1 MHFEWSDDQNELFEG
16 ALAFA
21 RKQLPSDASGGEAFR
36 AAFRQLGEF
45 GALGLCIDASLGGMG
60 LDSLTAARTVEV
72 LGEGCPDLGLLFS
85 AAAHLFACVVPIA
98 EHASDELAQRVVPK
112 LCAGE
117 WIGANAI
124 TEAEAGSDVGKL
136 ATRARLD
143 GDDYVLNGSKS
154 YVTNG
159 PVADLFLVYA
169 TVNPAHGFMGV
180 TGFVVER
187 DRPGLTVGE
196 RFETMGLDSSPIGSI
211 YLDDCRIP
219 AANRVGD
226 EGSGSK
232 IFAESMHYER
242 TGLLAA
248 WVGAME
254 RGLERAIEHARER
267 KQFRRPIGKFQAV
280 SHKIVDMK
288 MRLESARLLLYR
300 ACWARDRGEQAT
312 IEVALAKLA
321 ISEAAVQNALDA
333 IQVFGGAGYMKEM
346 GIEQALR
353 DAVPTTIF
361 SGTSEIQRDLIAKG
375 LGL

>member
-1 MHFEWSDDQNELFEG
+1 M
-16 ALAFA
+16 
-21 RKQLPSDASGGEAFR
+21 PSPRPRPAPTSPSSRPPRGSR
-36 AAFRQLGEF
+36 A
-45 GALGLCIDASLGGMG
+45 
-60 LDSLTAARTVEV
+60 T
-72 LGEGCPDLGLLFS
+72 
-85 AAAHLFACVVPIA
+85 
-98 EHASDELAQRVVPK
+98 
-112 LCAGE
+112 
-117 WIGANAI
+117 
-124 TEAEAGSDVGKL
+124 
-136 ATRARLD
+136 
-143 GDDYVLNGSKS
+143 S
-154 YVTNG
+154 YVSNG
-159 PVADLFLVYA
+159 PIADLFLVYA

-187 DRPGLTVGE
+187 DRPGLKVGE
-196 RFETMGLDSSPIGSI
+196 RFATMGLDSSPIGSI
-211 YLDDCRIP
+211 YLDGCRIP

-254 RGLERAIEHARER
+254 RGLAAVLEHARER
-267 KQFRRPIGKFQAV
+267 RQFRRPIGKFQAI

-300 ACWARDRGEQAT
+300 ACWARDQGDQAT

-321 ISEAAVQNALDA
+321 ISEAAIQNALDA

-346 GIEQALR
+346 GIERSLR

>member
-1 MHFEWSDDQNELFEG
+1 MHFEWSNDQKELFEG

-21 RKQLPSDASGGEAFR
+21 RKQLPADAAAGSAFR

-45 GALGLCIDASLGGMG
+45 GALGLCVAEELGGMG
-60 LDSLTAARTVEV
+60 LDSLTAARTVEA

-85 AAAHLFACVVPIA
+85 ASAHLFACVVPIA
-98 EHASDELAQRVVPK
+98 EHASTELAERVVPK
-112 LCAGE
+112 LCSGE

-124 TEAEAGSDVGKL
+124 TEAEAGSDIAKL
-136 ATRARLD
+136 ATTARLE
-143 GDDYVLNGSKS
+143 GDEYVLDGAKS
-154 YVTNG
+154 YVSNG
-159 PVADLFLVYA
+159 PIADLFLVYA

-187 DRPGLTVGE
+187 DRPGLKVGE
-196 RFETMGLDSSPIGSI
+196 RFATMGLDSSPIGSI
-211 YLDDCRIP
+211 YLDGCRIP

-254 RGLERAIEHARER
+254 RGLAAVLEHARER
-267 KQFRRPIGKFQAV
+267 RQFRRPIGKFQAI

-300 ACWARDRGEQAT
+300 ACWARDQGDQAT

-321 ISEAAVQNALDA
+321 ISEAAIQNALDA

-346 GIEQALR
+346 GIERSLR